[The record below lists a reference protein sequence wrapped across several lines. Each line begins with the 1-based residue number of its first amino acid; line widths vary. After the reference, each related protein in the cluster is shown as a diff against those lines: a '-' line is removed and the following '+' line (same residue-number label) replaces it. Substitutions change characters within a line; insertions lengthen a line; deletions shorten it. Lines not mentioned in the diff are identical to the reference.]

1 MTLDSAV
8 QRMADE
14 LKRIRPFESIPMHAL
29 RQLAVAVHMDFFEG
43 LDALEPNEEPIK
55 SYYLVLRGTFI
66 LRQGN
71 EVLSHYQGP
80 AILGWNEAMN
90 NQACHYEVLFTEES
104 VVLEMPVAETRYL
117 MSQFPALETFMAAAQ
132 GYVVE
137 LENPA

>member
-14 LKRIRPFESIPMHAL
+14 LKRIRPFESLPMHAL

-43 LDALEPNEEPIK
+43 LDALEPNEEPVK

-66 LRQGN
+66 LRQGS
-71 EVLSHYQGP
+71 EVVSHHTGP

-90 NQACHYEVLFTEES
+90 SQVSQFEVLFTEES

-117 MSQFPALETFMAAAQ
+117 MSQFPALESFMNEAQ
-132 GYVVE
+132 GYVVAVGE
-137 LENPA
+137 AS